1 MPPAAIRC
9 RSRQKKLK
17 KEKKK
22 MWFRKSAASLRRE
35 KQPQKI
41 ISGNKSQTMTP
52 EEMRHHIAMEMSW
65 GYGMLP
71 PGGFPDGIWHL
82 Y

>member
-1 MPPAAIRC
+1 
-9 RSRQKKLK
+9 
-17 KEKKK
+17 
-22 MWFRKSAASLRRE
+22 MWFRKSAVSPRQE
-35 KQPQKI
+35 KQSQKTNGET
-41 ISGNKSQTMTP
+41 ISQVMTP
-52 EEMRHHIAMEMSW
+52 EEMRHHIAMEMNW

>member
-1 MPPAAIRC
+1 
-9 RSRQKKLK
+9 
-17 KEKKK
+17 
-22 MWFRKSAASLRRE
+22 MWFRKSVSSPIRKKE
-35 KQPQKI
+35 SEKI
-41 ISGNKSQTMTP
+41 IQRNPAQGMTP

-65 GYGMLP
+65 SYGMLP

>member
-1 MPPAAIRC
+1 
-9 RSRQKKLK
+9 
-17 KEKKK
+17 
-22 MWFRKSAASLRRE
+22 MWFRKSAASPSGE
-35 KQPQKI
+35 KQSEKMLAE
-41 ISGNKSQTMTP
+41 NRSQTVTP